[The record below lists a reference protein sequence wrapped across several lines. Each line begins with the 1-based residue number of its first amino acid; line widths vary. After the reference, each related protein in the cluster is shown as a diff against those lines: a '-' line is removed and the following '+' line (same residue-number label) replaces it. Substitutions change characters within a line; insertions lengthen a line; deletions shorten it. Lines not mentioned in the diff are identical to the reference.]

1 MTFFSGKLQALQRCD
16 SAGIMCL
23 IAAAHPTLYLEV
35 RNTSYIVPS
44 EVLEFDM
51 RGRVDLP
58 EKGEYLY
65 VDIGEVKRGLDYGKA
80 IEQLGIRVGALAWFA
95 AACVFPGAHEGPPD
109 VRLVGRFFV
118 REAGLPGNDG
128 GIDQFQRDVARD
140 RWGFSLY
147 RHVF

>member
-1 MTFFSGKLQALQRCD
+1 
-16 SAGIMCL
+16 
-23 IAAAHPTLYLEV
+23 
-35 RNTSYIVPS
+35 
-44 EVLEFDM
+44 M

>member
-1 MTFFSGKLQALQRCD
+1 
-16 SAGIMCL
+16 MCL
-23 IAAAHPTLYLEV
+23 IAAAHPTLYLELTN
-35 RNTSYIVPS
+35 RSYIVPP

-58 EKGEYLY
+58 ETGQYLH
-65 VDIGEVKRGLDYGKA
+65 VDIGEVKRGLDYRKA
-80 IEQLGIRVGALAWFA
+80 IEQLGIRLGALAWFA
-95 AACVFPGAHEGPPD
+95 SACFVPGAHEGPPN

-118 REAGLPGNDG
+118 REAGLVGDDDG
-128 GIDQFQRDVARD
+128 IHQFQRDVARD